1 MSRSTKICLV
11 VVATLLVTVCAFG
24 AGGWLFAVPCSS
36 GYNYRLLIGL
46 FPFVAL
52 LGAMEVV
59 APGFALF
66 LAVAQY
72 PSYGLLVGWAWVKRK
87 PMLALVVPVV
97 HIGVS
102 AIAAFALRGH
112 L

>member
-1 MSRSTKICLV
+1 MSRSSKIWLV
-11 VVATLLVTVCAFG
+11 VFATLMATACAFA

-36 GYNYRLLIGL
+36 GYNYRLLVGL

-59 APGFALF
+59 APGLALF
-66 LAVAQY
+66 LAGAQY
-72 PSYGLLVGWAWVKRK
+72 HVCGFFFAWAWVKTK
-87 PMLALVVPVV
+87 PMLALLIPAV
-97 HIGVS
+97 HIGAS
-102 AIAAFALRGH
+102 AVAAFALRTH